1 MSYRGP
7 TSAPRQNLCP
17 QCGVTLVDPPA
28 PPRNGLPAVQQV
40 CPRCRQAN
48 IDEQTRGAA
57 EALLS
62 LRDGPT
68 RDAAEALMTLRYGH
82 GSAQCDVC
90 VERRV
95 APGQRRCAECIVD
108 PNTPTT
114 PTMAFFASQGL
125 CVICERNYA
134 VEGTQHC
141 RTCSFAG
148 QRSGQ
153 PLRPMDDIAGRN
165 EATRCAHCGLA
176 CPVTEGSNLCLNC
189 RNEGIP
195 EVRPESGELVW
206 SSSNESSNEPPDESL
221 GERMCGCGKHPV
233 RDSAA
238 TMCMFCYRVF
248 QRVGRGGWR
257 GAKRDLGWK

>member
-17 QCGVTLVDPPA
+17 QCGVALVDTPA

-40 CPRCRQAN
+40 CPRCRQDN
-48 IDEQTRGAA
+48 IDEQ
-57 EALLS
+57 
-62 LRDGPT
+62 T

-90 VERRV
+90 IERRV

-148 QRSGQ
+148 QRSDQ
-153 PLRPMDDIAGRN
+153 PLRSMDDIAGRN

-176 CPVTEGSNLCLNC
+176 CPMMEGSISNLCLNC

-221 GERMCGCGKHPV
+221 GERICGCSKNPV
-233 RDSAA
+233 RNSAA
-238 TMCMFCYRVF
+238 TMCVFCYREF
-248 QRVGRGGWR
+248 KRVGRGGWR